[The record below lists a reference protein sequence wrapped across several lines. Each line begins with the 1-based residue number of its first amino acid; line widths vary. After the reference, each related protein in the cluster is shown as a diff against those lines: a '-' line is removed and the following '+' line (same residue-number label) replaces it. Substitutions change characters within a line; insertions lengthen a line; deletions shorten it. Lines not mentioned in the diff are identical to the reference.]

1 MKTARKILLALM
13 TVLTVMSLSAVV
25 FAEDAITVDSIDF
38 FEYVDE
44 VGARDDSLVSVK
56 VSFTA
61 VSSEQVTIL
70 LTSEDIPEISI
81 ETIPKIIY
89 MNQSVSP
96 EEGVYEFSIEKS
108 RIASATGLT
117 DIEGCTLYLKIG
129 GTKVSDMVT
138 KTLTYND
145 PALTNFTVGDV
156 DNDGEISSR
165 DATFLLRYMTDWE
178 LQDVSIKAMDID
190 GDNEISNRDATT
202 LLRYV
207 AGWDIELK

>member
-1 MKTARKILLALM
+1 MKTARKIILALM
-13 TVLTVMSLSAVV
+13 TVLAVMSISSVV

-44 VGARDDSLVSVK
+44 VGAKDDSLVSVK

-61 VSSEQVTIL
+61 VSSDQVTIL
-70 LTSEDIPEISI
+70 LTSEDIPEISL

-89 MNQSVSP
+89 MNQSVNP
-96 EEGVYEFSIEKS
+96 EEGYYEFSIEKS
-108 RIASATGLT
+108 RIASATGLD

-129 GTKVSDMVT
+129 GTNVSDMVT
-138 KTLTYND
+138 QTLTYND
-145 PALTNFTVGDV
+145 PALTNFTLGDV

-165 DATFLLRYMTDWE
+165 DAIFLLRYLVDGGF
-178 LQDVSIKAMDID
+178 DNISVKAMDID